1 MTAAEQ
7 GNHATHWRERGACM
21 HIDPELFFPIGNGIL
36 THVQIAEAKAVCCR
50 CPVMDQC
57 LSWAM
62 WVEQV
67 EGIWGGKTE
76 GERRLMRRRDSAEQ
90 HLGAMRVTSKPHARS
105 YGWKQS

>member
-1 MTAAEQ
+1 M
-7 GNHATHWRERGACM
+7 R
-21 HIDPELFFPIGNGIL
+21 IDPELFFPIGNGVL

-62 WVEQV
+62 RVEQV

-76 GERRLMRRRDSAEQ
+76 GERRLMRRRDNADH